1 VSARGTAPDPAA
13 EPPSASARPVL
24 LRQLNALTVLEM
36 IRARGPVSRAEIA
49 RAAGIS
55 KPTVSLALRVLLD
68 AGLVREADS
77 ASTDG
82 PTYGAIFFEADPDA
96 AAALGV
102 DIGARYLRIALADVA
117 GTVRAREDVET
128 TDASAEGVLGMIPD
142 VAARLLARA
151 GVDRDRLAGATVGV
165 PGVVEPGSGSVTLA
179 ENVPGLEGT
188 RVAERVRAEL
198 DVPVQVVNDVNLAA
212 IGERDRGAGQGV
224 QNFVLVS
231 VGTGLG
237 AGVVIGGELRPG
249 SHGAA
254 GELDLL
260 RPVASGSDPSAPAI
274 RAYAAELNAEHPSA
288 QHPLDTVEIFAR
300 ARAGEAWA
308 LGVCTEVARRICAH
322 IVPIA
327 AIVDPELVLL
337 GGGIGSNGDLL
348 LPHLREMLAEAL
360 PYPPAVQTSQLGG
373 DAVLSG
379 ALALAVQ
386 DAREA
391 SLASLG

>member
-1 VSARGTAPDPAA
+1 MSSPGRTAAP
-13 EPPSASARPVL
+13 ARPVL
-24 LRQLNALTVLEM
+24 LRRLNARTVLEM

-55 KPTVSLALRVLLD
+55 KPTVSIALRALLE
-68 AGLVREADS
+68 AGLVREAES
-77 ASTDG
+77 NGNDG

-96 AAALGV
+96 AATLGV
-102 DIGARYLRIALADVA
+102 DIGARYLRIALADLA
-117 GTVRAREDVET
+117 GSVRAREDLET
-128 TDASAEGVLGMIPD
+128 PTGRTAGVLAMIPD
-142 VAARLLARA
+142 VAARLIARA
-151 GVDRDRLAGATVGV
+151 GVADGRLAGATIGV
-165 PGVVEPGSGSVTLA
+165 PGVVEPESGRVTLA
-179 ENVPGLEGT
+179 ENVPGLEGKP
-188 RVAERVRAEL
+188 VAARVRDAL
-198 DVPVQVVNDVNLAA
+198 GVPVQVLNDVNLAA
-212 IGERDRGAGQGV
+212 IGERDRGAGRGV

-237 AGVVIGGELRPG
+237 AGVVIGGELRSG

-260 RPVASGSDPSAPAI
+260 RPAASGSDPSAPAI
-274 RAYAAELNAEHPSA
+274 RAYASELAAGHPA
-288 QHPLDTVEIFAR
+288 ADHPLDTVEIFAR
-300 ARAGEAWA
+300 ARAGDAWA

-322 IVPIA
+322 IIPIA

-348 LPHLREMLAEAL
+348 LPRVREMLAEAL

-373 DAVLSG
+373 DAVLTG
-379 ALALAVQ
+379 ALAVGVA

-391 SLASLG
+391 SIARLG